1 MRGDGAGLIVDQ
13 HQPRTRGFDWIGWP
27 LLADDG
33 GEARIREDLVEK
45 LQACVGGLYGF
56 AAVVEAGE
64 RVGPGV
70 TLLGPVR
77 LTGARKSPPDEQLVG
92 VIVVGGGSRRMEPDQ
107 AAVVSEEAGVVNEVG
122 AAETAGGVEQQAE
135 AEAVVFRVAAEGGE
149 AEEDAPMGAPLPS
162 ERRSEPLEVVSAA
175 ARIRTPGRR
184 HNIMLG

>member
-1 MRGDGAGLIVDQ
+1 MGSAGRRL
-13 HQPRTRGFDWIGWP
+13 P
-27 LLADDG
+27 LMAVKRESG
-33 GEARIREDLVEK
+33 RIWSRNCRPVS
-45 LQACVGGLYGF
+45 
-56 AAVVEAGE
+56 AVY
-64 RVGPGV
+64 
-70 TLLGPVR
+70 T
-77 LTGARKSPPDEQLVG
+77 ARKSPPDQQLVG
-92 VIVVGGGSRRMEPDQ
+92 VIVVRGGSRRMEPDQ